1 MFSGWSSRQAPPIPF
16 GCLWSGTMSLYS
28 ANSLWQIAHLP
39 PCSATFGSTA
49 SASQRVIVARDS
61 LWGGADPQCA
71 ERQGET
77 YAPCEPAHD
86 RSRTASD
93 GLDRIHCDEVSSEY
107 SSAALAGSDCAS
119 LLSAPNSPNSGIRP
133 YLYPTFS
140 ETGYGPYA
148 ELLLESY
155 EGRTDCRKPA
165 SFAVALYCGI
175 GSSSLNALVKAFD
188 RLHMVRG
195 WNSSCTG

>member
-1 MFSGWSSRQAPPIPF
+1 M
-16 GCLWSGTMSLYS
+16 
-28 ANSLWQIAHLP
+28 
-39 PCSATFGSTA
+39 
-49 SASQRVIVARDS
+49 IVGRDS
-61 LWGGADPQCA
+61 LWHGADPQCA

-77 YAPCEPAHD
+77 HAPCELSRPQQNSERWIGQNSLR
-86 RSRTASD
+86 RSFIGVLQCCTCGQRLCVIAV
-93 GLDRIHCDEVSSEY
+93 G
-107 SSAALAGSDCAS
+107 
-119 LLSAPNSPNSGIRP
+119 APNSPNSGIRP

-188 RLHMVRG
+188 RLHMGRG
-195 WNSSCTG
+195 